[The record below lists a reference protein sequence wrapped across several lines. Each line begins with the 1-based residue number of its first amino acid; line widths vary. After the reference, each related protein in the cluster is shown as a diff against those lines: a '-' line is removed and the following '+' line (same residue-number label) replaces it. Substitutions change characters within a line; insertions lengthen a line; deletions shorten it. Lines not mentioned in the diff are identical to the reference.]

1 MLSRLIVILVQLAV
15 GWYGG
20 RELLVY
26 LPDMQKLNIFLAAVV
41 FAIVVW
47 LVGLVAGAVLKDVA
61 RPSPQT
67 LIFSMAV
74 AVIFSVITLLPDV
87 EGAIKSVVQ
96 GDIPHL
102 VYPLVG
108 AVVGY
113 AIQR

>member
-1 MLSRLIVILVQLAV
+1 MLSRLIVMFIQLAV

-20 RELLVY
+20 RELLPY
-26 LPDMQKLNIFLAAVV
+26 LPDLQKLSIFLAAVI
-41 FAIVVW
+41 FAIIVW
-47 LVGLVAGAVLKDVA
+47 MVGLIAGAVLKDVA

-67 LIFSMAV
+67 LLFSMAL
-74 AVIFSVITLLPDV
+74 AALFSVITMLPDAERAV
-87 EGAIKSVVQ
+87 KSVVQ
-96 GDIPHL
+96 GEIPDL